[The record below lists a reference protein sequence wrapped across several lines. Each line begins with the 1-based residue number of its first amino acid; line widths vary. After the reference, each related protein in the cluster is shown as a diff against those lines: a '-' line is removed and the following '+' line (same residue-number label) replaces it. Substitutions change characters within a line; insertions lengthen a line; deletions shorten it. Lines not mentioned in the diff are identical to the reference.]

1 MYVYSYNVMG
11 FLISHII
18 IHKAYIN
25 TVIYVTCDSTVPH
38 HSSAIYATVL

>member
-18 IHKAYIN
+18 IHKAYK
-25 TVIYVTCDSTVPH
+25 YCD
-38 HSSAIYATVL
+38 ICDM